1 MGHVHLAYLAQ
12 PTRGGWPTYTAHLA
26 EGLRQAGHT
35 VHLWRITRRAE
46 NRTRQFRHLTYRN
59 TTLDRLA
66 EIARLQ
72 PLHITA
78 AAPAQADQV
87 AELLAAGASITVHD
101 PTELRG
107 EMPAALRAA
116 RRPVVVIR
124 RTVAPHVHA
133 LGVGTAFVAHPY
145 AAMSRP
151 APARTR
157 HAVSFARLD
166 WDKHTDTIA
175 AANAKLPARLRV
187 ELHGAENRLFTH
199 HKLTAEWPNWREQ
212 YRGPFPTGDLWA
224 GAALAASAHWAV
236 DMSTIDG
243 DGGGTQYTHLE
254 ALDGGARLL
263 LNAGWFGTP
272 HDDPLLR
279 EVATIAEPSELAAVL
294 AEHPPPAPL
303 QTSAALLARHA
314 AHRQAAALLAVHK
327 GAPVP

>member
-1 MGHVHLAYLAQ
+1 MHVHLAYLAQ

-26 EGLRQAGHT
+26 EGLRRAGHE
-35 VHLWRITRRAE
+35 VHLWRVTRRAE
-46 NRTRQFRHLTYRN
+46 HRPRPFRHLTYQN

-87 AELLAAGASITVHD
+87 AELIDAGASITVHD

-107 EMPAALRAA
+107 EMPGALSGT

-124 RTVAPHVHA
+124 ATVAEHVAA
-133 LGVGTAFVAHPY
+133 LGLPAVHVAHPY
-145 AAMSRP
+145 ARSPHP

-166 WDKHTDTIA
+166 WDKHTDAIA
-175 AANAKLPARLRV
+175 AANTRLAPGKRV

-199 HKLTAEWPNWREQ
+199 HKLTADFPGWRRS
-212 YRGPFPTGDLWA
+212 YRGPFDTRDLWA
-224 GAALAASAHWAV
+224 GAGLAASAHWAV

-263 LNAGWFGTP
+263 LNAGWFGTG

-279 EVATIAEPSELAAVL
+279 AVAVTADPGELAAVL
-294 AEHPPPAPL
+294 AEPPGAAPPG
-303 QTSAALLARHA
+303 TVAALLARHA
-314 AHRQAAALLAVHK
+314 AHRQAARLLDAHQRRT
-327 GAPVP
+327 VP